1 MELNNKEI
9 IGYGHGI
16 YKITNIVNGKF
27 YIGSAIKLI
36 KRKADHFSKLSLNKH
51 SNIFLQNAYNKYGK
65 ESFIFEVIERTSDKN
80 ELINLE
86 QKWLDKLNPFGDIGY
101 NICRNARSAL
111 GRKLSKETIEKI
123 KKSNKGRKSTP
134 EQIEKMRN
142 TKLSQKL
149 TMPQYLK
156 DKLSEINRIR
166 MTGKKMSEETKK
178 KLSDLYKGKPNLH
191 LKGKKRLKEHI
202 EKTAK
207 ALRGRKAH
215 NAKKICQYDMND
227 NLITIHDSMRA
238 AALSLNNISYSRNI
252 FTVCIGKQKT
262 AYKFKWKY
270 HES

>member
-65 ESFIFEVIERTSDKN
+65 ESFIFEVIERTNDKN

-156 DKLSEINRIR
+156 DKLS
-166 MTGKKMSEETKK
+166 
-178 KLSDLYKGKPNLH
+178 DLYKGKPNLH

-215 NAKKICQYDMND
+215 NAKKICQYDMNN

-270 HES
+270 HEA